1 MRKLA
6 RSTIGATAVLV
17 VAFAAY
23 LAYDFGML
31 RFNNPSLSNYPIQG
45 IDVSHHQGDID
56 WKVVASQPNVR
67 FAFMKATEGG
77 DHRDSKFADNWQR
90 AGDAGVVR
98 GAYHFFTFCR
108 PGKDQAQNVLA
119 TVPKEQGTLPIA
131 VDLEFVGNCNKIP
144 TLEEMVAEVNAFF
157 TELKGTFPEKPIFY
171 VTQEFF
177 DQYLKG
183 NESRFPDHYLWLRSV
198 FREPRQEECSHWSIW
213 QFADNGTLDGIQ
225 GPVDLNALCPSE
237 VGLAHLFPAVAAN

>member
-1 MRKLA
+1 MGSGVRWA
-6 RSTIGATAVLV
+6 IGATVIMV
-17 VAFAAY
+17 VASAAY
-23 LAYDFGML
+23 FAYEFGML
-31 RFNNPSLSNYPIQG
+31 RFNNPSLSRYPIQG

-56 WKVVASQPNVR
+56 WKTVAAQQNVR
-67 FAFMKATEGG
+67 FAIMKATEGG
-77 DHRDSKFADNWQR
+77 DHRDTRFAENWQR

-119 TVPKEQGTLPIA
+119 TVPKMPGTLPIA
-131 VDLEFVGNCNKIP
+131 VDLEFVGNCDKVP

-157 TELKGTFPEKPIFY
+157 AELRATFPEKPIFY

-183 NESRFPDHYLWLRSV
+183 NEARFPEHYLWLRSV
-198 FREPRQEECSHWSIW
+198 FKEPTQEGCGRWSIW
-213 QFADNGTLDGIQ
+213 QFADNGTVNGIQ
-225 GPVDLNALCPSE
+225 GAVDLNALCPSE
-237 VGLAHLFPAVAAN
+237 TGFAHLFPAVASN

>member
-1 MRKLA
+1 MGSVVGGRF
-6 RSTIGATAVLV
+6 GAAAILV

-23 LAYDFGML
+23 FAYDFGML
-31 RFNNPSLSNYPIQG
+31 RFNNPSLSRYPIQG

-56 WKVVASQPNVR
+56 WKTVAAQPSVR
-67 FAFMKATEGG
+67 FAIMKATEGG
-77 DHRDSKFADNWQR
+77 DHKDSRFAENWQR

-108 PGKDQAQNVLA
+108 PGKDQAQNFLA
-119 TVPKEQGTLPIA
+119 TVPKAPQTLPIA
-131 VDLEFVGNCNKIP
+131 IDLEFVGNCNKVP
-144 TLEEMVAEVNAFF
+144 TVEEMATEVNAFV

-183 NESRFPDHYLWLRSV
+183 NEARFPEHYLWLRSV
-198 FREPRQEECSHWSIW
+198 FKEPAQEGCSRWSIW
-213 QFADNGTLDGIQ
+213 QFADNGAVDGIR
-225 GPVDLNALCPSE
+225 GAVDLNVLCPTE
-237 VGLAHLFPAVAAN
+237 TGFADLFPAVAAN